1 MNYKWILLLVFFV
14 NSSFTIYSDELVS
27 IPEINQIHILPQ
39 DSNNLFNADQAY
51 LAYKNG
57 AFNDKSN
64 KKILHKIN
72 PDEDFWIH
80 MVLPNSKYN
89 INYFGLWNQYLEHI
103 EIYKIENGK
112 LSDFESFS
120 HQKPSK
126 SINFRL
132 PTWKIES
139 GQNIELLLRL
149 KSSVSFVS
157 TKPFFLNEY
166 EFQSFLKKDLSSSIV
181 FLTFLISI
189 FIINII
195 IYINQGEQSIIW
207 YGIFIL
213 FSIYD
218 LVIYKSLGLNQITPD
233 DSIILQNHKTLF
245 ILLGFSCLLLFQY
258 FFYGKTRF
266 SNFSKTTFRALIII
280 NVFLCISYFLMY
292 NKSYFLNTKSIIW
305 IVTRIE
311 IIFLIIFHVILAYQ
325 RKIPKFLAFGFLL
338 PLIIYLIK
346 YLYNP
351 PITSSINFCLLIDNS
366 QYLATSI
373 ELITISS
380 FIISEII
387 KKNKIAIKLKQENL
401 ELQYSFESKIQ
412 LAQTEERKKLLNNV
426 HDSFGGYLAALKMHL
441 SSDKTQNHQFIEN
454 MVDAF
459 VVDYRFLLNNLSFP
473 EITPENMTQ
482 QLNQYCTRVNQITN
496 NKIICNFSLHRAK
509 LPKSKCEHLYR
520 ILAELL
526 TNAIKHSEASRIN
539 ITLQEVDDHTIILEV
554 IDNGIGFKL
563 NPNRTSFGISS
574 IEKRVEEING
584 ILNIDSK
591 INRGTHISVKLNVS

>member
-1 MNYKWILLLVFFV
+1 MFFFIFV
-14 NSSFTIYSDELVS
+14 NSTFAVYSDELVS
-27 IPEINQIHILPQ
+27 ISEVNQIHILPQ
-39 DSNNLFNADQAY
+39 DSKTIFNAEQAY

-57 AFNDKSN
+57 EFNDKSSN
-64 KKILHKIN
+64 KILHKIN
-72 PDEDFWIH
+72 PNKDFWVHII
-80 MVLPNSKYN
+80 LPNSKDN
-89 INYFGLWNQYLEHI
+89 INYFGLWNQYLDQV
-103 EIYKIENGK
+103 EIHKIENGN
-112 LSDFESFS
+112 LSDFELFS

-139 GQNIELLLRL
+139 RENIELLLRL

-166 EFQSFLKKDLSSSIV
+166 EFQSFLKKDLSTTIV

-218 LVIYKSLGLNQITPD
+218 LVIYKSLISSN
-233 DSIILQNHKTLF
+233 DSILLQNHKTLF
-245 ILLGFSCLLLFQY
+245 LVLGTTCLLLFQY
-258 FFYGKTRF
+258 YFYGRSRF
-266 SNFSKTTFRALIII
+266 SSFFKNTFRALITLNII
-280 NVFLCISYFLMY
+280 LSLCYIAMYNSSYFLY
-292 NKSYFLNTKSIIW
+292 TKSIIW
-305 IVTRIE
+305 VVTRIE
-311 IIFLIIFHVILAYQ
+311 ILVLIIFHIVLAYQ
-325 RKIPKFLAFGFLL
+325 KKIPQFLALGFLL
-338 PLIIYLIK
+338 PLFIYLFK

-351 PITSSINFCLLIDNS
+351 PITSSINFCLFIDNS
-366 QYLATSI
+366 QYIATSI

-387 KKNKIAIKLKQENL
+387 KKNKIAVKLKQENL

-441 SSDKTQNHQFIEN
+441 SSDKTQNHQVIEN

-496 NKIICNFSLHRAK
+496 NRIVCNFSLHRAK
-509 LPKSKCEHLYR
+509 LPKPTCEHLYR
-520 ILAELL
+520 ILSELL
-526 TNAIKHSEASRIN
+526 TNAIKHSDASRIN
-539 ITLQEVDDHTIILEV
+539 ITLQEVDNHTIILEV

-574 IEKRVEEING
+574 VQKRVEEING
-584 ILNIDSK
+584 SLKIDSK
-591 INRGTHISVKLNVS
+591 INKGTHIAVTLNVS